1 MLYWTEFYGYDK
13 EIQGKR
19 KLFDNT
25 IFTFDIETTSYI
37 YLDGKVLNSKEYDN
51 LSQDS
56 KDRAIYQANMYIWQF
71 SINDKVY
78 YGREW
83 DELLRFLE
91 ILNDYTPEKK
101 FVYVHNLGFEFE
113 WLSSII
119 KFNEVMARV
128 TRSPMKAIS
137 EKYNI
142 EFRCSLMLTNCKLEY
157 IPKVFNLD
165 VSKKVGDLDYQKIRN
180 SKTKL
185 TKKELGY
192 CEYDCLVLYKYLL
205 IERKAYGSI
214 KDIPLTSTG
223 HVRREL
229 KERIETNKQYKTKV
243 RKAINTD
250 GHVYD
255 LMIKA
260 FAGGYTHSNWIYT
273 DEVLHNI
280 TSYDFT
286 SSYPYV
292 MVAYKFPMST
302 FKKIYL
308 KNLDSMVPNFAY
320 LLHLKLYNLKVIT
333 DNTFISVSKCVN
345 IKNGVYDNGRIISA
359 DEIEIYLTDVDIS
372 YIKESYKYDVE
383 IIESYYAVYDY
394 LPKELINFI
403 LDKYENKTKYKGIE
417 SKAVEY
423 AKEKNKFNSI
433 YGMCVTNEIR
443 DKVEYDNG
451 WQEEKLTQQ
460 EILNMLKDNYKKG
473 FLSFSWGVWVTAIAR
488 ANLIHNI
495 IKLDRWSVYSD
506 TDSIKLLPGYDE
518 NIIKEY
524 NRQVIKRI
532 ENVSKILSI
541 DINRFCPKDIK
552 GEKRWLGVFDND
564 GEYEDFITQG
574 AKKYAITRW
583 IKNEKLSKSNN
594 VLERKGNKSKILEIT
609 VSGVPKSGAKA
620 LKSVDEF
627 RDNFIFRNDVT
638 GKNYVAYNDE
648 QIPVEITDY
657 QGNTEIVND
666 KKGICI
672 LPCTYELG
680 KAEEYGD
687 LIDSASS
694 RRAIYGGE

>member
-13 EIQGKR
+13 DIQGKR

-78 YGREW
+78 YGRTW

-91 ILNDYTPEKK
+91 MLNNYTPEKK
-101 FVYVHNLGFEFE
+101 YVYVHNLGFEFE

-119 KFNEVMARV
+119 KFDEVMARV
-128 TRSPMKAIS
+128 TRSPMKAIC
-137 EKYNI
+137 ERYNI

-165 VSKKVGDLDYQKIRN
+165 VSKKVGDLDYNKIRN

-229 KERIETNKQYKTKV
+229 KERIETNKQYKAKV

-308 KNLDSMVPNFAY
+308 KDLDSMVPNFAY

-359 DEIEIYLTDVDIS
+359 DEIEI
-372 YIKESYKYDVE
+372 
-383 IIESYYAVYDY
+383 
-394 LPKELINFI
+394 
-403 LDKYENKTKYKGIE
+403 
-417 SKAVEY
+417 
-423 AKEKNKFNSI
+423 
-433 YGMCVTNEIR
+433 
-443 DKVEYDNG
+443 
-451 WQEEKLTQQ
+451 
-460 EILNMLKDNYKKG
+460 
-473 FLSFSWGVWVTAIAR
+473 
-488 ANLIHNI
+488 
-495 IKLDRWSVYSD
+495 
-506 TDSIKLLPGYDE
+506 
-518 NIIKEY
+518 
-524 NRQVIKRI
+524 
-532 ENVSKILSI
+532 
-541 DINRFCPKDIK
+541 
-552 GEKRWLGVFDND
+552 
-564 GEYEDFITQG
+564 
-574 AKKYAITRW
+574 
-583 IKNEKLSKSNN
+583 
-594 VLERKGNKSKILEIT
+594 
-609 VSGVPKSGAKA
+609 
-620 LKSVDEF
+620 
-627 RDNFIFRNDVT
+627 
-638 GKNYVAYNDE
+638 
-648 QIPVEITDY
+648 
-657 QGNTEIVND
+657 
-666 KKGICI
+666 
-672 LPCTYELG
+672 
-680 KAEEYGD
+680 
-687 LIDSASS
+687 
-694 RRAIYGGE
+694 